1 MANLLTVSVQG
12 GIVILA
18 VAALRM
24 MLKKAP
30 KRLVCLLWLLAGA
43 RLLLPFQIE
52 SSLSLQPN
60 YNRGS
65 VWEGV
70 QAIVAP
76 EDHSGNGWGKI
87 LDAQGNVLV
96 SKPLE
101 PTPGRGEILDSQGN
115 ILVSKPLGTDS
126 QFPKTEKTE
135 TNWKKSLPYIWLLG
149 MVAMGASSVIAY
161 LRLKKRVRESVIL
174 EEGVWVTGNID
185 TAFVLGFFRPQIYL
199 PVWLAEEHREF
210 VLAHECSHIARRDHW
225 WKLLGYIAL
234 SIHWF
239 NPLVWLGYILLCRDL
254 EMACDENVV
263 KTMDLAR
270 RKAYSAALVSC
281 SAVHPTIAA
290 CPVAFGEISVK
301 ERVKN
306 VLKFQKP
313 GFWISLTAILAA
325 IFVAVFLMTSPAMTE
340 EEILEKLYQQIQEFQ
355 NSQEKHAVMTIDMD
369 SEFAYVTSQRQ
380 EVWNCGD
387 DMYLHID
394 YETPMGSFEEGYM
407 QLDGIQYAMDHS
419 EEIEEFEDRP
429 WAGIPEE
436 NYVKDW
442 GLYTKDFTKLEVL
455 EIREENG
462 EHVVIL
468 KDDKTVTEP
477 EKIYE
482 ATYTFRLDGKG
493 KLLGISRYS
502 YQNVYMSGF
511 GKEGYFDT
519 KSTNTFEILVFDAAE
534 FAQKMN
540 GVCTELKLP
549 EYTPETKL
557 ALRAGYKGPGEE
569 YTYFHSTEREKKW
582 EEDVLFLAEKL
593 LTEHPYVT
601 DDNFFIVTGLD
612 TEYSNAMFD
621 PELRNSVITQVN
633 QLIPELGEL
642 SDTQILWEL
651 QRIMALLE
659 DADTSMSVRH
669 YDGEK
674 ILPLVLETI
683 YVNGEMNLYATR
695 IPAVYESVLYTKL
708 TAINGIPVEE
718 VIAKVAP
725 YVVASNEN
733 MKVQR
738 MVGLM
743 RTHTALQNKDVL
755 QILGIVGPEED
766 SAELTFETESGME
779 NCRLEFVSMDE
790 YWDVEYILGTLSD
803 SKPVQYRYVDDK
815 MYWYEILAGN
825 IIYVNIVTLFKYEQ
839 RGFDLEKFL
848 IEVDSV
854 LKKAKEPMR
863 LVMDFRIAGSG
874 YDFHDEFSSFAKR
887 VNQRETN
894 GVYIL
899 INGVTYDAGAD
910 AAYRLSRE
918 IDGAKLVGTPAGSG
932 VNYLTSTVNYTL
944 PNSGLK
950 FYLNTKLRMDYPEY
964 TANTLTPDVVI
975 YQSLEDYKNG
985 IDTVFEAAVN
995 GLQREF
1001 TIFLGTAT
1009 VTEPEE

>member
-1 MANLLTVSVQG
+1 METILTISTQG

-18 VAALRM
+18 VAVLRLL
-24 MLKKAP
+24 LKKAP
-30 KRLVCLLWLLAGA
+30 KRFICLLWLLAGL

-52 SSLSLQPN
+52 SNLSLQPN

-65 VWEGV
+65 VWEGA
-70 QAIVAP
+70 QTIVAP
-76 EDHSGNGWGKI
+76 EDHSGHGWGEI

-101 PTPGRGEILDSQGN
+101 PIPGRGEILDSQGN
-115 ILVSKPLGTDS
+115 VLVSEPLGTVG
-126 QFPKTEKTE
+126 QIPNTEKTE
-135 TNWKKSLPYIWLLG
+135 TNWKNFLPYIWVLC
-149 MVAMGASSVIAY
+149 MVAMGASSVTAY
-161 LRLKKRVRESVIL
+161 LQLKKRVRDSVIL
-174 EEGVWVTGNID
+174 SDGVWVTGNID

-210 VLAHECSHIARRDHW
+210 VLAHERSHIARRDHW
-225 WKLLGYIAL
+225 WKLLGYLTL

-263 KTMDLAR
+263 KTMDLSR

-290 CPVAFGEISVK
+290 CPVAFGEVSVK
-301 ERVKN
+301 ERVKH
-306 VLKFQKP
+306 VLNFKKP
-313 GFWISLTAILAA
+313 GFWISLVAILAA
-325 IFVAVFLMTSPAMTE
+325 ILVAVFLLTSP
-340 EEILEKLYQQIQEFQ
+340 
-355 NSQEKHAVMTIDMD
+355 
-369 SEFAYVTSQRQ
+369 
-380 EVWNCGD
+380 
-387 DMYLHID
+387 
-394 YETPMGSFEEGYM
+394 
-407 QLDGIQYAMDHS
+407 
-419 EEIEEFEDRP
+419 
-429 WAGIPEE
+429 
-436 NYVKDW
+436 
-442 GLYTKDFTKLEVL
+442 
-455 EIREENG
+455 
-462 EHVVIL
+462 
-468 KDDKTVTEP
+468 
-477 EKIYE
+477 
-482 ATYTFRLDGKG
+482 
-493 KLLGISRYS
+493 
-502 YQNVYMSGF
+502 
-511 GKEGYFDT
+511 GKEQ
-519 KSTNTFEILVFDAAE
+519 E
-534 FAQKMN
+534 
-540 GVCTELKLP
+540 
-549 EYTPETKL
+549 ET
-557 ALRAGYKGPGEE
+557 LRAGYKGPGEE

-601 DDNFFIVTGLD
+601 DGNFFIVTGLD

-651 QRIMALLE
+651 QRIMALLD
-659 DADTSMSVRH
+659 DADTSMAVRN
-669 YDGEK
+669 YEGEEK
-674 ILPLVLETI
+674 LPLVLESI
-683 YVNGEMNLYATR
+683 YENGEMSLYATR

-779 NCRLEFVSMDE
+779 TCRLEFVSMDE

-825 IIYVNIVTLFKYEQ
+825 IFYVNIVTLFNYEQ

-854 LKKAKEPMR
+854 LKKAEEPMR

-975 YQSLEDYKNG
+975 YQTLEDYKNG

-1001 TIFLGTAT
+1001 DIFLGTAT
-1009 VTEPEE
+1009 MEEEEKEFDVSLGAVTVTEPEE